1 MDIHYNTDREITMKK
16 ILIPTT
22 IIVFLAIII
31 GVLEYNKSKAEQ
43 AIVKQTFNQYAIPV
57 TIAEAEITDLS
68 SALTLVGTIM
78 AGSDVNIV
86 AEAGGRIL
94 QLHAN
99 PGQYKS
105 AGSVIAEIDSELR
118 RASVMNAQAAYDKA
132 KIDYERMEN
141 MFKEGVV
148 NAMQM
153 DQTRYGF
160 QAAEAQLI
168 MSKRQLRDT
177 KVTTPI
183 SGIINARMVDQ
194 GATVAINAV
203 IANIVDIS
211 TLKVKV
217 NVSEKDA
224 FALKNGD
231 KVIITTD
238 VYPGTEFSGQVA
250 SIAPKAD
257 EAHTY
262 PTEICMSNSK
272 QYPLKAGMFAKV
284 SFTSIEKLDALLI
297 PRSAL
302 IGSIKNPKVFVIKDG
317 KAELRDVQT
326 GADAGTTLEII
337 SGLQAGESIVTNG
350 QNNLRTGSK
359 VTIINK
365 KNISQ

>member
-1 MDIHYNTDREITMKK
+1 MDIHYNPDREITMKK

-43 AIVKQTFNQYAIPV
+43 AIVKQTFVQNAIPV

-68 SALTLVGTIM
+68 NSLTLVGTIM

-105 AGSVIAEIDSELR
+105 AGSVIAELDSELR
-118 RASVMNAQAAYDKA
+118 RASVMNAQAAYEKA
-132 KIDYERMEN
+132 KMDYDRMEK

-153 DQTRYGF
+153 DQARYGF

-194 GATVAINAV
+194 GETVAINAV

-231 KVIITTD
+231 KVIVTTD
-238 VYPGTEFSGQVA
+238 VYLGVEFSGQVA

-262 PTEICMSNSK
+262 PIEIRMSNSK
-272 QYPLKAGMFAKV
+272 QYPLKAGMFGKV
-284 SFTSIEKLDALLI
+284 SFTSIEKSDALII

-326 GADAGTTLEII
+326 GADAGIKLEII

-350 QNNLRTGSK
+350 QNNLRPGSK

-365 KNISQ
+365 K

>member
-1 MDIHYNTDREITMKK
+1 MDIHYNPDREITMKK

-43 AIVKQTFNQYAIPV
+43 AIVKQTFVQNAIPV
-57 TIAEAEITDLS
+57 TIAEAEITDLRNS
-68 SALTLVGTIM
+68 LTLVGTIM

-118 RASVMNAQAAYDKA
+118 RASVMNAQAAYEKA
-132 KIDYERMEN
+132 KMDYDRMEK

-153 DQTRYGF
+153 DQARYGF

-231 KVIITTD
+231 KVIVTTD
-238 VYPGTEFSGQVA
+238 VYLGVEFSGQVA

-262 PTEICMSNSK
+262 PIEIRMSNSK
-272 QYPLKAGMFAKV
+272 QYPLKAGMFGKV
-284 SFTSIEKLDALLI
+284 SFTSIEKSDALII

-326 GADAGTTLEII
+326 GADAGIKLEII

-350 QNNLRTGSK
+350 QNNLRPGSK

-365 KNISQ
+365 K

>member
-1 MDIHYNTDREITMKK
+1 MKK

-43 AIVKQTFNQYAIPV
+43 VIVKQTFVQNAIPV
-57 TIAEAEITDLS
+57 TVAQAEITELRN
-68 SALTLVGTIM
+68 ALTLVGTIM

-86 AEAGGRIL
+86 TEAGGRIL
-94 QLHAN
+94 KLYAN
-99 PGQYKS
+99 PGQFKS

-132 KIDYERMEN
+132 KIDYERMEK
-141 MFKEGVV
+141 MFKEGVM

-153 DQTRYGF
+153 DQARYGF

-183 SGIINARMVDQ
+183 SGIINAKMVDQ
-194 GATVAINAV
+194 GATVGMNAV

-211 TLKVKV
+211 SLKVKV

-224 FALKNGD
+224 FALKTGD
-231 KVIITTD
+231 KVLITTD
-238 VYPGTEFSGQVA
+238 VYPGIEFPGSVM

-262 PTEICMSNSK
+262 PIEIRMSNSK
-272 QYPLKAGMFAKV
+272 EHPLKAGMFGKV
-284 SFTSIEKLDALLI
+284 SFTTIEKSDALII

-302 IGSIKNPKVFVIKDG
+302 IGSIKNPKVFVVQDG
-317 KAELRDVQT
+317 KAELREVQT
-326 GADAGTTLEII
+326 GADAGTKLEIL
-337 SGLQAGESIVTNG
+337 SGLQAGESIITNG
-350 QNNLRTGSK
+350 QNNLRPGSK

-365 KNISQ
+365 K

>member
-1 MDIHYNTDREITMKK
+1 MDIHYNPDREITMKK

-43 AIVKQTFNQYAIPV
+43 AIVKQTFVQNAIPV
-57 TIAEAEITDLS
+57 TIAKAEITDLS
-68 SALTLVGTIM
+68 NSLTLVGTIM

-118 RASVMNAQAAYDKA
+118 RASVMNAQAAYEKA
-132 KIDYERMEN
+132 KMDYDRMEK

-153 DQTRYGF
+153 DQARYGF

-231 KVIITTD
+231 KVIVTTD
-238 VYPGTEFSGQVA
+238 VYPGVEFSGQVA

-262 PTEICMSNSK
+262 PIEIRMSNSK
-272 QYPLKAGMFAKV
+272 QYPLKAGMFGKV
-284 SFTSIEKLDALLI
+284 SFTSIEKSDALII

-326 GADAGTTLEII
+326 GADAGIKLEII

-350 QNNLRTGSK
+350 QNNLRPGSK

-365 KNISQ
+365 K

>member
-1 MDIHYNTDREITMKK
+1 MDIHYNPDREITMKK

-43 AIVKQTFNQYAIPV
+43 AIVKQTFVQNAIPV

-68 SALTLVGTIM
+68 NSLTLVGTIM

-105 AGSVIAEIDSELR
+105 AGSVIAELDSELR
-118 RASVMNAQAAYDKA
+118 RASVMNAQAAYEKA
-132 KIDYERMEN
+132 KMDYDRMEK

-153 DQTRYGF
+153 DQARYGF

-231 KVIITTD
+231 KVIVTTD
-238 VYPGTEFSGQVA
+238 VYLGVEFSGQVA

-262 PTEICMSNSK
+262 PIEIRMSNSK
-272 QYPLKAGMFAKV
+272 QYPLKAGMFGKV
-284 SFTSIEKLDALLI
+284 SFTSIEKSDALII

-326 GADAGTTLEII
+326 GADAGIKLEII

-350 QNNLRTGSK
+350 QNNLRPGSK

-365 KNISQ
+365 K